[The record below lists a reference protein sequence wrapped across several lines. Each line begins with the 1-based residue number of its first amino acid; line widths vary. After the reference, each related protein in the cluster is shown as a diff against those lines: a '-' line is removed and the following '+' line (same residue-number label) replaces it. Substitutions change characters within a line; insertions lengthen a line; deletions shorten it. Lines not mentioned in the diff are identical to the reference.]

1 MANPRTRGGT
11 DPGGTAMS
19 VTTETAQHR
28 SAVYEC
34 AMCRAPATVTEKTG
48 LGYCEKH
55 WRVVHPQRLRR
66 LLTSIHA

>member
-1 MANPRTRGGT
+1 
-11 DPGGTAMS
+11 MS
-19 VTTETAQHR
+19 VTTDTAQHR

-66 LLTSIHA
+66 LLSSTRT